1 MRQLSHNLRLWI
13 KNRFETDDDKPGE
26 PCMQVRQEIFDTYW
40 RFATMRQEVF
50 FNKINKVPPPWTN
63 DQIINT
69 YKFCN
74 AYRASDRVSQYLIK
88 NVIYDENR
96 SRNEEELILRILLFK
111 IFNKI
116 ETWEYLENKI
126 GDYITLSNFDSN
138 IYSDILEEAMNLGYV
153 IYTSA
158 YMSCASKEFGCDKKH
173 QNHLALI
180 DKMVVQDRVV
190 NRIVKAKKLEDVFQI
205 IQEYPLLGKFMAYQL
220 ATDINYSEIINFDEN
235 SFTIAGPGAE
245 RGINKCFIDTDGKT
259 YTDII
264 RWMTENQEREFQR
277 LGLNF
282 QSLWGRPLQAIDCQN
297 LFCETDKYC
306 RSAFPDLKSNRK
318 KIKSKFTSTP
328 QPIDY
333 FYPPKWCINEKVK
346 VNLSQR
352 LPQLDIPNL
361 QQHNKNNYQQLSLE
375 LNLIVKATS
384 LIPEYVSKL
393 HKTDEQESQFNHK
406 SNKSKKS
413 KTLQNTQIENSQQLC
428 LFE

>member
-1 MRQLSHNLRLWI
+1 
-13 KNRFETDDDKPGE
+13 
-26 PCMQVRQEIFDTYW
+26 MQVRQEIFDTYW

-50 FNKINKVPPPWTN
+50 FNKINNVPPPWTG
-63 DQIINT
+63 DPIINT

-96 SRNEEELILRILLFK
+96 SKNEEEVILRILLFK

-126 GDYITLSNFDSN
+126 GDYIRLSNFDSN
-138 IYSDILEEAMNLGYV
+138 VYSDILQDAMNLGYV

-158 YMSCASKEFGCDKKH
+158 YMSCASKEFGYDKKH

-190 NRIVKAKKLEDVFQI
+190 NRIVKAKKFGGVFQI
-205 IQEYPLLGKFMAYQL
+205 LQEYPLLGKFMAYQL

-245 RGINKCFIDTDGKT
+245 RGISKCFLDTDGKT

-264 RWMTENQEREFQR
+264 HWMTENQEKEFQR

-282 QSLWGRPLQAIDCQN
+282 QSLWSRPLQAIDCQN

-306 RSAFPDLKSNRK
+306 RAAFPELKSNRK

-328 QPIDY
+328 QAIDY
-333 FYPPKWCINEKVK
+333 FYPPKWCINDKVK
-346 VNLSQR
+346 ESLAQR
-352 LPQLDIPNL
+352 LPTLEITNL
-361 QQHNKNNYQQLSLE
+361 QILNNSNCQQLSLE
-375 LNLIVKATS
+375 LDSQVKTTS
-384 LIPEYVSKL
+384 EIPNNVSKQY
-393 HKTDEQESQFNHK
+393 KKSEQETQR
-406 SNKSKKS
+406 KKS
-413 KTLQNTQIENSQQLC
+413 KVLQNPEMEKHEQLC
-428 LFE
+428 LF

>member
-1 MRQLSHNLRLWI
+1 
-13 KNRFETDDDKPGE
+13 
-26 PCMQVRQEIFDTYW
+26 MQVRQEIFDTYW
-40 RFATMRQEVF
+40 RFAAMRQEVF
-50 FNKINKVPPPWTN
+50 FNKINNVPPPWTS
-63 DQIINT
+63 DQIIST

-96 SRNEEELILRILLFK
+96 SKNEEEVILRILLFK

-138 IYSDILEEAMNLGYV
+138 VYSDILQEAMNLGYV

-158 YMSCASKEFGCDKKH
+158 YMSCASKEFGYDKKH

-180 DKMVVQDRVV
+180 DKMVIQDSVV
-190 NRIVKAKKLEDVFQI
+190 NCIVKAKKFEDVFHI

-245 RGINKCFIDTDGKT
+245 RGISKCFVDTDGKT

-264 RWMTENQEREFQR
+264 HWMTENQEREFQR

-282 QSLWGRPLQAIDCQN
+282 QSLWGRPLQSIDCQN

-306 RSAFPDLKSNRK
+306 RAAFPDLKSNRK
-318 KIKSKFTSTP
+318 KIKSKFTSSP
-328 QPIDY
+328 QLIDY
-333 FYPPKWCINEKVK
+333 FYPPKWCINDKVQES
-346 VNLSQR
+346 LAQR
-352 LPQLDIPNL
+352 LPTLEITNL
-361 QQHNKNNYQQLSLE
+361 QLLNNSNCQQLSLE
-375 LNLIVKATS
+375 LDSQVKTTS
-384 LIPEYVSKL
+384 EVANNVSKQY
-393 HKTDEQESQFNHK
+393 KKSEQETQR
-406 SNKSKKS
+406 KKS
-413 KTLQNTQIENSQQLC
+413 KVLQNPEMEKHEQLC
-428 LFE
+428 LF